1 MPAPFNKL
9 VDLQLKKEMCP
20 GGAGHASGHFKSQC
34 VLCRSTAQLAASP
47 LPVSA
52 PAAQEP
58 WTSTVPG
65 PGDKKKKK

>member
-20 GGAGHASGHFKSQC
+20 GGAGHANGRFKSQC
-34 VLCRSTAQLAASP
+34 VLCRTTAQLEAAP
-47 LPVSA
+47 HGAPA
-52 PAAQEP
+52 PAAPEP